1 MNGVAILIGFVFLV
15 FINQRLSIKM
25 FFKKSTPIY
34 SIYGPA
40 VGFFHRKESWIKML
54 FLIITMIIVGVLF
67 KLSFDYIWIL
77 FLMCLVTL
85 PLLLYYQSQAN
96 YHAHEFNQVTTFLQH
111 FLAHFKI
118 HQQAYHALKEVSHVV
133 DESNSQIIH
142 TAIETLEKDANVHP
156 LHFMTQWCP
165 HFIVINI
172 MSWIQHVEKHGF
184 EQNHEILDML
194 ENDIDDW
201 IEDSTLY
208 IKNMH
213 SIKNKILILCSL
225 SLLISLFNQHML
237 GSFMDLASNQVYQFA
252 TFVFLTVVLFT
263 SIKAFELLNCSWIL
277 KSELLWKE

>member
-1 MNGVAILIGFVFLV
+1 MNGVAIMIGLV
-15 FINQRLSIKM
+15 FIFYVNRQLSIKVL
-25 FFKKSTPIY
+25 FKKSSPIY

-40 VGFFHRKESWIKML
+40 VGFFHRKEAWIKMM
-54 FLIITMIIVGVLF
+54 FLLIMMMIVGVVF
-67 KLSFDYIWIL
+67 KLSIDYVWIM
-77 FLMCLVTL
+77 FLLCSVSL

-96 YHAHEFNQVTTFLQH
+96 HHAHEFNQVTTFLQH

-118 HQQAYHALKEVSHVV
+118 HQQAYHALKDVSHVV
-133 DESNSQIIH
+133 DESRSQLIH
-142 TAIETLEKDANVHP
+142 TAIETLERDATVHP
-156 LHFMTQWCP
+156 LYFMTQWCP

-172 MSWIQHVEKHGF
+172 MSWIQHVESHGF
-184 EQNHEILDML
+184 EHNHEILDML

-208 IKNMH
+208 MKNMH
-213 SIKNKILILCSL
+213 SIKNKILILCGL

-252 TFVFLTVVLFT
+252 TFTFLTVVLFT
-263 SIKAFELLNCSWIL
+263 GIKAFKLMDCSWIL